1 MGPVE
6 PEVREATGGGETAGI
21 REAAAGAG
29 ETIGA
34 GGKALEGEVNL
45 EMELAP
51 EGKAGPER
59 ETVLEKEAALENLRR
74 GLPPPD
80 GEMLKAVTVGGEDGI
95 WNFWREYYLAD
106 YVAAGGSKV
115 KFFIGKAGA
124 GKTHALLLLLAEARR
139 MGYLTM
145 YADARQVRL
154 NKFDSLYQA
163 VFDGVD
169 VAGLVA
175 GYAETV
181 VESLGY
187 PAGQI
192 PAGQDFFTWAQEQ
205 GRAAETLRREVQ
217 EKLDA
222 LYHDRKINHNFAMA
236 FTQLCADHLGVRRL
250 APEQKEILSDWL
262 KGRPLPAKALK
273 PLRIFARIDKY
284 NARLMM
290 ASFLHLL
297 RLCGRRGLCAAVD
310 SLEALLERGPEGRAL
325 YGRAAR
331 NEVYESLRQLVDDF
345 ADFEGAFFV
354 FAGRPELIHDE
365 KSGLKSYE
373 ALWMRIQNEV
383 SGARPNKFADLLD
396 QDALVKEFFTVERCL
411 ELQDRLNNIF
421 ALAAALTR
429 EDFSSLL
436 GAVSMFSPVR
446 RVVEA
451 IFGASEAAAGL
462 TAGTAAG
469 ETTAGEGTANGSTT
483 NGATAG
489 GSAGGGGEPGGEI

>member
-1 MGPVE
+1 VGPAE
-6 PEVREATGGGETAGI
+6 PEVREA
-21 REAAAGAG
+21 AAGSG

-34 GGKALEGEVNL
+34 GKKALKGEVNL

-51 EGKAGPER
+51 EGKVAPER

-80 GEMLKAVTVGGEDGI
+80 GELLKAVTVGGEDGI
-95 WNFWREYYLAD
+95 WNFWREHYLAD

-124 GKTHALLLLLAEARR
+124 GKTHALLLLLAEARQ
-139 MGYLTM
+139 MGYLTV

-163 VFDGVD
+163 VLDGVD
-169 VAGLVA
+169 VASLVA

-192 PAGQDFFTWAQEQ
+192 PAGQDFFTWAQAR
-205 GRAAETLRREVQ
+205 GRVAETLRREVQ
-217 EKLDA
+217 EKLDT

-236 FTQLCADHLGVRRL
+236 FTQLCADHLGTRRL

-273 PLRIFARIDKY
+273 PLRIFARVDKY

-310 SLEALLERGPEGRAL
+310 SLEALLERGPAGRAL

-365 KSGLKSYE
+365 KNGLKSYE
-373 ALWMRIQNEV
+373 ALWMRIQSEV
-383 SGARPNKFADLLD
+383 FGTRPNKFADLLD

-421 ALAAALTR
+421 AQAAALTR
-429 EDFSSLL
+429 EDFSSLV

-451 IFGASEAAAGL
+451 IIDSGGEAAAGAV
-462 TAGTAAG
+462 AGTTAG
-469 ETTAGEGTANGSTT
+469 ETTTGGEIANGTTADGEAANGSTT
-483 NGATAG
+483 SGATAG